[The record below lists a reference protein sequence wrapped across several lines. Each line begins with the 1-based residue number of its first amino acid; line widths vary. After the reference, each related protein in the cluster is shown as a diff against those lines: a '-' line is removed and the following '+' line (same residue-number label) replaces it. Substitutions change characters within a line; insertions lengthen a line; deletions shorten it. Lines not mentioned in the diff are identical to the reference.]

1 MLKENDPVVIYET
14 GEVGYVEKI
23 LDGEGD
29 RLMVRIPS
37 SGSWPYP
44 HHVYVDREKVRKAKG
59 KSSSEEPL
67 LQGE

>member
-1 MLKENDPVVIYET
+1 MLKENDLVVIYET
-14 GEVGYVEKI
+14 KETGYIEKI
-23 LDGEGD
+23 LDEGD
-29 RLMVRIPS
+29 RLMVRVPS

-44 HHVYVDREKVRKAKG
+44 HHVYVVREKVRKAKG

>member
-1 MLKENDPVVIYET
+1 MIKENDLVVIYET
-14 GEVGYVEKI
+14 KETGYVEKI
-23 LDGEGD
+23 LDGGD
-29 RLMVRIPS
+29 RLMVRVPS

-44 HHVYVDREKVRKAKG
+44 HHVYVVREKVRKAKG